1 MKGYLCATCL
11 SNHLLGTKSFKY
23 DWKVKDRPIIERWF
37 LSINLLGL
45 DMGFSV
51 GDRVGYGRFCDM
63 DVFAIWMSNGLLSE
77 RGINCDGCEMMVS
90 KCVR

>member
-1 MKGYLCATCL
+1 
-11 SNHLLGTKSFKY
+11 
-23 DWKVKDRPIIERWF
+23 
-37 LSINLLGL
+37 
-45 DMGFSV
+45 MGFSV

-63 DVFAIWMSNGLLSE
+63 DVFAIWMSNGLLSQ